1 MNAITLNRRLSLFVI
16 PAAMFIGLILL
27 MQSAW
32 FLSNLDQP
40 LTLGISLDLLLT
52 VPFIYFLLIR
62 KTDISKT
69 TVVPVMIVGLII
81 GSYFLPVEHQG
92 YLEVF
97 KFWVLPIIELSV
109 IGFIGWKVRTTIVK
123 YRSIKGDSP
132 DFFTSLKN
140 TCHEVF
146 PGRIAELVAM
156 EVAVIYYGFI
166 NWKTRTIQENEY
178 TYHKKSGTPGLLI
191 GLIFVIC
198 VETIG
203 IHFLLA
209 SWSHT
214 AAWILTA
221 LSVYTIFQVFG
232 FAKSLSQRPII
243 MLDDRVILRYGIMSE
258 TEIYFEDIEEIELS
272 RKWDKKDK
280 MSKKMSPF
288 DELDQHNILIHVKK
302 EHILHRLYGFKKK
315 FKTLALHVDDVA
327 GFKGRIEGYIY

>member
-1 MNAITLNRRLSLFVI
+1 MNAITFNRQLGLFVVPI
-16 PAAMFIGLILL
+16 IMFIGLILL

-40 LTLGISLDLLLT
+40 LTLGITLDLLLT

-97 KFWVLPIIELSV
+97 KFWILPIIELSV
-109 IGFIGWKVRTTIVK
+109 IGFIGWKVRTAVVK
-123 YRSIKGDSP
+123 HKSIKNDSP

-140 TCHEVF
+140 TCYEVF
-146 PGRIAELVAM
+146 PRRMAELVAM
-156 EVAVIYYGFI
+156 EIAVIYYGFI
-166 NWKTRTIQENEY
+166 NWKASVLQENEFS
-178 TYHKKSGTPGLLI
+178 YHKKSGTPGLLI
-191 GLIFVIC
+191 GLILVIC

-221 LSVYTIFQVFG
+221 LSVYTVLQVFG

-243 MLDDRVILRYGIMSE
+243 MLDDRVILRYGILSE
-258 TEIYFEDIEEIELS
+258 TEIAFEDIEEIELS
-272 RKWDKKDK
+272 RHWDKKDK
-280 MSKKMSPF
+280 TSKKMSPF
-288 DELDQHNILIHVKK
+288 DELDHHNVLIHVKK
-302 EHILHRLYGFKKK
+302 EHILHRLYGFKKR
-315 FKTLALHVDDVA
+315 FKTLALHVDDAA
-327 GFKGRIEGYIY
+327 GFKERVEGLL